1 MLVTDSLPE
10 IFLLLRLIESLNF
23 CQTVDVF
30 GGDLIGCCWSGGD
43 PDESRGKQ
51 LSLMSFDITHPLMKS
66 QSHHKL
72 SEHLKTSV

>member
-1 MLVTDSLPE
+1 MLVTDSLLE

-23 CQTVDVF
+23 CQMVDVF

-51 LSLMSFDITHPLMKS
+51 LSFHEL
-66 QSHHKL
+66 
-72 SEHLKTSV
+72 